1 MGIASAKTRPATGL
15 VVCLLAACLA
25 GCSSLPSGE
34 LALSRT
40 GPVQAATGS
49 APNILP
55 AAKPT
60 TRTNWHALAPDANT
74 EGGDA
79 FDDGLGVSDPLEPLG
94 RGFHQLN
101 RSIDFVVMRP
111 FSAVYN
117 TALPRPVRNAVRN
130 GFRQLRMPTQ
140 IANYLLQG
148 NVRQAGQSLERTF
161 VNFMIGFG
169 GLADPASKRR
179 ELQYRP
185 TDFGV
190 TLGRWGVG
198 EGIYFEAP
206 LIGPTTTRASIGR
219 IVDVALNPIS
229 YITFFTDMGTF
240 SAVDAI
246 APGIRVGELMEM
258 RARNADLVDE
268 ILYASPDT
276 YVTLRT
282 VFLQNR
288 RAKLA
293 GGVITEDNLPEIL
306 EFAVPA
312 PR

>member
-15 VVCLLAACLA
+15 LFCLLAACLA
-25 GCSSLPSGE
+25 GCSSLPTGE

-40 GPVQAATGS
+40 GPVQPASGPVPS
-49 APNILP
+49 ILP
-55 AAKPT
+55 ADKPQTAT
-60 TRTNWHALAPDANT
+60 TWHALAPDADT

-79 FDDGLGVSDPLEPLG
+79 FDDGLNVNDPFEPVG

-101 RSIDFVVMRP
+101 RGVDFVVMRP
-111 FSAVYN
+111 FSAAYN
-117 TALPRPVRNAVRN
+117 TVLPRPVRNAVRN

-140 IANYLLQG
+140 IANYVLQG
-148 NVRQAGQSLERTF
+148 DLRQAGQSLERTF

-190 TLGRWGVG
+190 TLGKWGVG

-229 YITFFTDMGTF
+229 YITFFTDMGSF
-240 SAVDAI
+240 SAIDAI

-282 VFLQNR
+282 VYLQNR

-293 GGVITEDNLPEIL
+293 GGVITDDNLPEIL
-306 EFAVPA
+306 EFSAPA
-312 PR
+312 FR

>member
-1 MGIASAKTRPATGL
+1 MGIASARTRPAAGFL
-15 VVCLLAACLA
+15 LCILAACLA
-25 GCSSLPSGE
+25 GCSSLPTGE

-40 GPVQAATGS
+40 GPTEAISGPPS
-49 APNILP
+49 ILP
-55 AAKPT
+55 TEKPKTAT
-60 TRTNWHALAPDANT
+60 TWHSLAPDADT

-79 FDDGLGVSDPLEPLG
+79 FDDGLGENDPFEPIG

-101 RSIDFVVMRP
+101 RGIDFVVMRP

-130 GFRQLRMPTQ
+130 GFRQLRMPAQ

-148 NVRQAGQSLERTF
+148 DVRQAGQSLERTF

-198 EGIYFEAP
+198 EGVYFEAP
-206 LIGPTTTRASIGR
+206 LIGPTTTRSSIGR
-219 IVDVALNPIS
+219 IVDIALNPIS

-293 GGVITEDNLPEIL
+293 GGVIDEANLPEIL
-306 EFAVPA
+306 EFTAPA
-312 PR
+312 LR